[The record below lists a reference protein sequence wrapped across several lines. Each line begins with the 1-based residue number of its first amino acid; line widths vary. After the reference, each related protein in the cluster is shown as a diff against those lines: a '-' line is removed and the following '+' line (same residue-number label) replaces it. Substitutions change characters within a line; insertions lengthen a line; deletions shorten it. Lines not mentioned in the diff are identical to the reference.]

1 MCSTPKCSQG
11 RVTADAHRLEYVGRP
26 ALRAHK
32 ANKETKRMEALG
44 VMVHDAFRPE
54 FEVEMVGCYG
64 RLTAEAFLYMALVR
78 LAVRQR
84 PHVSTVRQP
93 FRTAPPR
100 LPASAG

>member
-1 MCSTPKCSQG
+1 MPSISKCSQG

-26 ALRAHK
+26 ALKAHRAS
-32 ANKETKRMEALG
+32 KETKRMEALS
-44 VMVHDAFRPE
+44 VMVHNAFRPE
-54 FEVEMVGCYG
+54 FEVGKVGCYG
-64 RLTAEAFLYMALVR
+64 RLTAAAFLYMALVR

-93 FRTAPPR
+93 YRTAPPR